1 MNNFFF
7 KEAIDNKKEYLKKHK
22 KKKDKTTLFI

>member
-1 MNNFFF
+1 MNNFF
-7 KEAIDNKKEYLKKHK
+7 KEAIDNKKEHLKKHK